1 MGDKKGFVYLIGDSN
16 NDGVF
21 KIGVTR
27 GAIENRMKKLQ
38 TGNPGKIHLFAY
50 HKSMHPFFIEKRLH
64 LLLGQYRENNEW
76 FRLPLDIQIGFNKMC
91 DEQETVAE
99 SIKNNPFV
107 NLK

>member
-50 HKSMHPFFIEKRLH
+50 HESRHPFFIEKRLH